1 MGVQKI
7 ASLMLGSAVAGAALA
22 SAYWIHFY
30 DLAPQESLVA
40 VRPDASIRNDP
51 AQGPPEMPGR
61 TPGAASTLSALSL
74 SDIGIAGRL
83 TVPVSGV
90 ARTALTDNFHDA
102 RDDGARL
109 HEGIDILAPV
119 GTAIVAAAPGRIE
132 KLFTSEKGGITV
144 YIRSGDRR
152 ITYYYAHLAGYAM
165 DLREGAAVR
174 AGDVIGYVGSS
185 GDADPGAPHLH
196 FEIMRKD
203 PSASWSEGRSV
214 NPYPLLVSDRKG
226 Y

>member
-30 DLAPQESLVA
+30 DLAPEGPLVA
-40 VRPDASIRNDP
+40 VSHNEPAPANPEIPAEAPRASGTTVASRGSYAASINI
-51 AQGPPEMPGR
+51 PG
-61 TPGAASTLSALSL
+61 G
-74 SDIGIAGRL
+74 L
-83 TVPVSGV
+83 TVPVSGI
-90 ARTALTDNFHDA
+90 ARNTLTDSYHDS
-102 RDDGARL
+102 REDGARL
-109 HEGIDILAPV
+109 HEGIDILAPA
-119 GTAIVAAAPGRIE
+119 GTAVVAAAPGRIE

-152 ITYYYAHLAGYAM
+152 ITYYYAHLASYAM

-214 NPYPLLVSDRKG
+214 NPYPLLVSDRKS